1 MMLAVAPVEDLWK
14 KNFRLSRAEFD
25 KIALRPD
32 VSPDILSPNNRVLP
46 LEKKVAA
53 DCIFFRMPVQ

>member
-1 MMLAVAPVEDLWK
+1 MMLAVAPVENLWK

-32 VSPDILSPNNRVLP
+32 VSPNILSPNNRVFSSRFLFNDHGR
-46 LEKKVAA
+46 KF
-53 DCIFFRMPVQ
+53 I